1 MLSFCNLLFSILH
14 NISYY
19 YLLLYICT
27 MNNYIYFDR
36 QCHDCI
42 LGETASRFG
51 SLIGIRI
58 LFGYN
63 ISRNLFPVVPLAS
76 T

>member
-1 MLSFCNLLFSILH
+1 MVLVIQVVILTR
-14 NISYY
+14 NS
-19 YLLLYICT
+19 T